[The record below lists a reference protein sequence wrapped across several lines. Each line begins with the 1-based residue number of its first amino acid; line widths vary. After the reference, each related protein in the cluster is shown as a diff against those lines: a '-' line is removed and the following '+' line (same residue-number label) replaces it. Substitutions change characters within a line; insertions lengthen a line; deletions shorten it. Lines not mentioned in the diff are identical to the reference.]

1 MNTRQLLLSFGF
13 TLLTTSVVFGEAR
26 CPVNV
31 ATIRY
36 HSLGNS
42 QMGVSV
48 IINRSGSYE
57 FLVDTG
63 SQITIVE
70 PSLANA
76 LGLQPLGAADAFSV
90 ARHTQVELA
99 QLDEIQTGSHA
110 VQQLTVSVQSLA
122 QIQVEDPKVRGILGV
137 NFLSHF
143 DLLIDHAHHILC
155 LDETKQMQQALAGER
170 IPMVVKPDR
179 EWNSPFPQPIL
190 VNVRLSGNDSRARM
204 LRLDSGTNL
213 PLLHENQL
221 KTAPWVQMQ
230 SALRGHVTGG
240 AVEYFAMMP
249 PQDVRIG
256 RHVVSNVKFAAP
268 VRNGENV
275 VFNGEDGLLPT
286 GLFKRVFVSHAD
298 HFVIFDPR

>member
-1 MNTRQLLLSFGF
+1 MTSRQLNYSFALA
-13 TLLTTSVVFGEAR
+13 LLTPCVVSGEAR

-31 ATIRY
+31 ETIRY

-48 IINRSGSYE
+48 TINRSGPYE

-70 PSLANA
+70 PSLATA
-76 LGLQPLGAADAFSV
+76 LRLQPLGAIDMSSV
-90 ARHTQVELA
+90 VRHEEVELA
-99 QLDEIQTGSHA
+99 QLDEIQTGSRA
-110 VQQLTVSVQSLA
+110 VQQLIVAVQTLA
-122 QIQVEDPKVRGILGV
+122 QIQVEDPNLRGILGV
-137 NFLSHF
+137 DFLSHF

-155 LDETKQMQQALAGER
+155 LDETKQMQHSLAGER
-170 IPMVVKPDR
+170 ITIEVKPDQ
-179 EWNSPFPQPIL
+179 EWNSPVPQPIL
-190 VNVRLSGNDSRARM
+190 VKVQLSGNDSRVRL

-213 PLLHENQL
+213 PLLDENQL
-221 KTAPWVQMQ
+221 ETAPWMQMQ

-240 AVEYFAMMP
+240 AVESFVIMP
-249 PQDVRIG
+249 PRDVRIG

-268 VRNGENV
+268 VKNGQN

-286 GLFKRVFVSHAD
+286 GLFKRVFVSQAD

>member
-1 MNTRQLLLSFGF
+1 MTSRQLTYSLALS
-13 TLLTTSVVFGEAR
+13 LLTPCVVFGEAR

-48 IINRSGSYE
+48 TINRSGPYE

-70 PSLANA
+70 PSLAKA
-76 LGLQPLGAADAFSV
+76 LGLQPLGVADAFSV

-99 QLDEIQTGSHA
+99 QLNEIQTGSHA
-110 VQQLTVSVQSLA
+110 VQQLTVAVQGLA

-143 DLLIDHAHHILC
+143 DLLIDHVHHILC
-155 LDETKQMQQALAGER
+155 LDETKQMQQGLAGER

-179 EWNSPFPQPIL
+179 DWNSPFSQPIL
-190 VNVRLSGNDSRARM
+190 VNVRLSGNDSRAKM

-221 KTAPWVQMQ
+221 KTEPWMQMQ

-240 AVEYFAMMP
+240 AVEYFAIMP

-268 VRNGENV
+268 VKNRENV